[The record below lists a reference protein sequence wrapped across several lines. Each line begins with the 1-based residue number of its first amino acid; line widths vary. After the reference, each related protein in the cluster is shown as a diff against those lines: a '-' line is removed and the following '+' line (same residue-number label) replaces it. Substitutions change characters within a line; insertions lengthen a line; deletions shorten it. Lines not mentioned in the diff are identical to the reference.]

1 IGSKFFLSTLVLL
14 GSSTII
20 LSLAQ
25 ERFVPDELAVKFKP
39 GTPRAL
45 VHQVNTEIGA
55 FIIGTSLGD
64 PDLYWVQVRA
74 GLSLEKAINQYQ
86 MNPNVERVGKNLLTF
101 IPEDSGDSFAD
112 LAEGSRFFSEGR
124 VFHFHQWAV
133 GQNARCDLLARRF

>member
-1 IGSKFFLSTLVLL
+1 MIGSKFFLSTLVLL

-39 GTPRAL
+39 GTPRAV

-64 PDLYWVQVRA
+64 PDLYWVQVRP
-74 GLSLEKAINQYQ
+74 GLSLENAINRYQ
-86 MNPNVERVGKNLLTF
+86 MNPNVVRASKNLLTF
-101 IPEDSGDSFAD
+101 LFENFGDNFGD
-112 LAEGSRFFSEGR
+112 IAEG
-124 VFHFHQWAV
+124 W
-133 GQNARCDLLARRF
+133 